1 MNDLS
6 NIDMPKIKVWNGQR
20 VVTFRDI
27 DEVHQRPSGTA
38 SRNFKANRKHFIK
51 DVDYFLITR
60 DVFNGRN
67 SSIREKLNIE
77 TIPPK
82 GVTLFTETGYLMLV
96 KPFHDDLS
104 WNVQRQ
110 LVTGYFKG
118 RMLEKH
124 LKEQVQTPQPGNYPL
139 LVNKW
144 MHEQEPNFKT
154 ICKAYD
160 ISRKELYH
168 KILLDIGDDYNVDE
182 YRACYKRD
190 TGHGAEY
197 IMDVVAFYPELREAA
212 EIAIEIHLRR
222 IRAYPQDYLKQIY
235 NFS

>member
-1 MNDLS
+1 MEQLEKTLTSMEVAGMVEKTHANMLRDIKRYCKQMEQN
-6 NIDMPKIKVWNGQR
+6 NITGKIKIDVADF
-20 VVTFRDI
+20 FRENTYKDEQGKERSCYDI
-27 DEVHQRPSGTA
+27 TKKGCEFIAHKLTGVKGTA
-38 SRNFKANRKHFIK
+38 FTAQYINR
-51 DVDYFLITR
+51 
-60 DVFNGRN
+60 
-67 SSIREKLNIE
+67 
-77 TIPPK
+77 
-82 GVTLFTETGYLMLV
+82 
-96 KPFHDDLS
+96 FHDME
-104 WNVQRQ
+104 Q
-110 LVTGYFKG
+110 YI
-118 RMLEKH
+118 
-124 LKEQVQTPQPGNYPL
+124 KEQQPQSVPEPGKYPS

-168 KILLDIGDDYNVDE
+168 KILLDIGDDYNVDD
-182 YRACYKRD
+182 YRVYYKRD

-235 NFS
+235 N

>member
-1 MNDLS
+1 MNELS
-6 NIDMPKIKVWNGQR
+6 KAEMPSVKAWNGQR
-20 VVTFRDI
+20 VVTFKDI
-27 DEVHQRPSGTA
+27 DKVHQRPEGTA
-38 SRNFKANRKHFIK
+38 QRNFKKNRKHFILNE
-51 DVDYFLITR
+51 DYFELTR
-60 DVFNGRN
+60 KELGTNFVPNSEPLKGNPNLKVF
-67 SSIREKLNIE
+67 
-77 TIPPK
+77 
-82 GVTLFTETGYLMLV
+82 LFTETGYLMLV
-96 KPFHDDLS
+96 KSFHDDLS
-104 WNVQRQ
+104 WSVQRQ

-118 RMLEKH
+118 KALEKY
-124 LKEQVQTPQPGNYPL
+124 LKEQTQAPQSGHYPL

-154 ICKAYD
+154 ICKAYG

-182 YRACYKRD
+182 YKACYKRD

-197 IMDVVAFYPELREAA
+197 VMDVVAFYPELREAA

-235 NFS
+235 N